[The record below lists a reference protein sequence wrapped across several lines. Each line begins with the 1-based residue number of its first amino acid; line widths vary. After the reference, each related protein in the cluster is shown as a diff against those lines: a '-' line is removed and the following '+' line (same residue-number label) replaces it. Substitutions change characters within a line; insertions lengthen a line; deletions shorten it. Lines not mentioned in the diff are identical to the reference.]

1 MNRDVRTEVELPP
14 LNVVRRPLAGPDRPW
29 TRRRFLLG
37 AGALLGGAL
46 VGCADDDTDSA
57 SPSSPATTDT
67 ASATPTQEPSAA
79 AGFPKT
85 VFHAVGSTRI
95 EEAPER
101 IVAATDG
108 AELAALLALGVK
120 PIGFGQRNDPLRPW
134 IAEAGGDD
142 AAIQKYELTEETN
155 FEALAAWNPD
165 IIIGQVGFVTVE
177 NIDEYDAIAP
187 TVATSFVGW
196 RESLRQVANAVGASD
211 RAEEIIAELDAEIAA
226 MGERLAG
233 TTVRTRW
240 LFGFPGYLGRLND
253 RSPIGALL
261 TEMNLP
267 GLPKQIAAG
276 EAVDEIATENLGKE
290 LEEADAVVV
299 LEFEEPAGAGEKT
312 LRENP
317 LFERAEAVAE
327 DQLIALAVDE
337 SNAAYFDS
345 VLTVRRNLELIERVF
360 SELE

>member
-1 MNRDVRTEVELPP
+1 MTVA
-14 LNVVRRPLAGPDRPW
+14 RRPMAGPDLPW
-29 TRRRFLLG
+29 TRRKFLIG
-37 AGALLGGAL
+37 AGALLTTAL
-46 VGCADDDTDSA
+46 AGCADDDEPSA
-57 SPSSPATTDT
+57 SPSAATET
-67 ASATPTQEPSAA
+67 ATPSQEPSTA

-95 EEAPER
+95 EAQPER

-108 AELAALLALGVK
+108 AELAALLALGIQ

-142 AAIQKYELTEETN
+142 AAIEKYELTEETN
-155 FEALAAWNPD
+155 FEALAGWDPD
-165 IIIGQVGFVTVE
+165 IIIGQVGFVTTE
-177 NIDEYDAIAP
+177 NIGEYTAIAP

-211 RAEEIIAELDAEIAA
+211 RADEIIAELDAEIAA
-226 MGERLAG
+226 VGERLAG
-233 TTVRTRW
+233 TTVSTRW
-240 LFGFPGYLGRLND
+240 LFGFTGYLGQLND

-267 GLPKQIAAG
+267 GLPAQIAAG
-276 EAVDEIATENLGKE
+276 EAVDEISGENIGTALAD
-290 LEEADAVVV
+290 ADAVVI
-299 LEFEEPAGAGEKT
+299 LEFEDPAGASEKV

-317 LFERAEAVAE
+317 LFERAEAVA
-327 DQLIALAVDE
+327 DDRVISLAVDE

-345 VLTVRRNLELIERVF
+345 VLTVRRNLELIERVLG
-360 SELE
+360 ELSD

>member
-1 MNRDVRTEVELPP
+1 MTVA
-14 LNVVRRPLAGPDRPW
+14 RRPMAGPDLPW
-29 TRRRFLLG
+29 TRRKFLIG
-37 AGALLGGAL
+37 AGALLTTAL
-46 VGCADDDTDSA
+46 AGCADDDEPSVA
-57 SPSSPATTDT
+57 SPSAATET
-67 ASATPTQEPSAA
+67 ATPSQEPSTA

-95 EEAPER
+95 EAQPER

-108 AELAALLALGVK
+108 AELAALLALGIQ

-142 AAIQKYELTEETN
+142 AAIEKYELTEETN
-155 FEALAAWNPD
+155 FEALAGWDPD
-165 IIIGQVGFVTVE
+165 IIIGQVGFVTTE
-177 NIDEYDAIAP
+177 NIGEYTAIAP

-211 RAEEIIAELDAEIAA
+211 RADEIIAELDAEIAA
-226 MGERLAG
+226 VGERLAG
-233 TTVRTRW
+233 TTVSTRW
-240 LFGFPGYLGRLND
+240 LFGFTGYLGQLND

-267 GLPKQIAAG
+267 GLPAQIAAG
-276 EAVDEIATENLGKE
+276 EAVDEISGENIGTALAD
-290 LEEADAVVV
+290 ADAVVI
-299 LEFEEPAGAGEKT
+299 LEFEDPAGASEKV

-317 LFERAEAVAE
+317 LFERAEAVA
-327 DQLIALAVDE
+327 DDRVISLAVDE

-345 VLTVRRNLELIERVF
+345 VLTVRRNLELIERVLG
-360 SELE
+360 ELSD